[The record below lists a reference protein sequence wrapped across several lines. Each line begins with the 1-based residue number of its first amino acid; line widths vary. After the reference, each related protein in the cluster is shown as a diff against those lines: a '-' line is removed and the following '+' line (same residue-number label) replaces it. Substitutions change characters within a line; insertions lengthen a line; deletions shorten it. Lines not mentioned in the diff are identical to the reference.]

1 MPICT
6 ISHFQKSN
14 ELYIPLSVSDP
25 VSNASEASTDNQDYL
40 TNLIS
45 VVEKNIL
52 LSALGLATYNTLQL
66 AISDDF
72 VNPIYASYEKLV
84 KGDEYDGK
92 IWVGL
97 EYDYSLIA
105 YKVFEEFTTQT
116 ASRLSAI
123 GAVTVNPQGAQ
134 LVSPKYIIANA
145 NVKFIKQYQDGY
157 LNEPIISDDGVFIDW
172 FGTQDDLNVSM
183 YRYLVDKKADF
194 VDWSEEK
201 FRASNDF
208 KNSFGI

>member
-1 MPICT
+1 MSICT
-6 ISHFQKSN
+6 ISHFQQAN
-14 ELYIPLSVSDP
+14 ELNIPLSVANP
-25 VSNASEASTDNQDYL
+25 VSNASASTPNNVAYL

-52 LSALGLATYNTLQL
+52 LNALGLATYNTLQL

-72 VNPIYASYEKLV
+72 TNPIYASYEKLV

-123 GAVTVNPQGAQ
+123 GVTTVNPQGAQ
-134 LVSPKYIIANA
+134 LVSPKYMIANA
-145 NVKFIKQYQDGY
+145 NAKFIKQYQDGY
-157 LNEPIISDDGVFIDW
+157 LNEPIISDDGLFIDW
-172 FGTQDDLNVSM
+172 FGSQDDLNVSM

-201 FRASNDF
+201 FRPIEDF

>member
-1 MPICT
+1 MSICT
-6 ISHFQKSN
+6 ISHFQQAN
-14 ELYIPLSVSDP
+14 ELNIPLSIDAP
-25 VSNASEASTDNQDYL
+25 VSNASAITPNNVAYL
-40 TNLIS
+40 TNLIN
-45 VVEKNIL
+45 VVEKKIL
-52 LSALGLATYNTLQL
+52 LNALGLATYNTLQL

-97 EYDYSLIA
+97 EYNYSLIA
-105 YKVFEEFTTQT
+105 FKVFEEFTTQT

-123 GAVTVNPQGAQ
+123 GSTTVNPQGAQ

-145 NVKFIKQYQDGY
+145 NANFLRQYQDGY
-157 LNEPIISDDGVFIDW
+157 MDEPIISDDGLFIDW
-172 FGTQDDLNVSM
+172 FGQQNEINVSI
-183 YRYLVDKKADF
+183 YKYLSDKKADF

-201 FRASNDF
+201 FRPSQDF

>member
-1 MPICT
+1 MSICT

-14 ELYIPLSVSDP
+14 ELYIPLSVADP
-25 VSNASEASTDNQDYL
+25 VSNASQASTDNQDYL

-52 LSALGLATYNTLQL
+52 LNALGLATYNTLQL
-66 AISDDF
+66 AISDNF
-72 VNPIYASYEKLV
+72 ANPIYASYEKLV

-105 YKVFEEFTTQT
+105 YKVFDEFTTQT

-145 NVKFIKQYQDGY
+145 NAKFIKQYQDGY

>member
-1 MPICT
+1 MSICT

-14 ELYIPLSVSDP
+14 ELYIPLSVADP
-25 VSNASEASTDNQDYL
+25 VSNASQASTDNQDYL

>member
-1 MPICT
+1 MSICT

-14 ELYIPLSVSDP
+14 ELYIPLSVGDP
-25 VSNASEASTDNQDYL
+25 VSNASEASTDNVGYL
-40 TNLIS
+40 TNLIG

-52 LSALGLATYNTLQL
+52 LNALGLATYNTLQL
-66 AISDDF
+66 ALADID
-72 VNPIYASYEKLV
+72 NPLYASYKKLV

-123 GAVTVNPQGAQ
+123 GATTVNPQGAQ

-145 NVKFIKQYQDGY
+145 NAKFIKQYQDGY
-157 LNEPIISDDGVFIDW
+157 LNEPIISDDGLFIDW

-183 YRYLVDKKADF
+183 YRYLVDKKAGF
-194 VDWSEEK
+194 ADWSEEN
-201 FRASNDF
+201 FRPSQDF

>member
-1 MPICT
+1 MSICT

-14 ELYIPLSVSDP
+14 ELYIPLSVGDP
-25 VSNASEASTDNQDYL
+25 VSNSSEASTDNQGYL
-40 TNLIS
+40 TNLIG

-52 LSALGLATYNTLQL
+52 LNALGLATYNTLQL

-123 GAVTVNPQGAQ
+123 GATTVNPQGAQ

-145 NVKFIKQYQDGY
+145 NAKFIKQYQDGY
-157 LNEPIISDDGVFIDW
+157 LNEPIISDDGIFIDW

-194 VDWSEEK
+194 VDWSEEN

>member
-1 MPICT
+1 MSICT
-6 ISHFQKSN
+6 ISHFQQAN
-14 ELYIPLSVSDP
+14 ELNIPLSIDAP
-25 VSNASEASTDNQDYL
+25 VSNVSAITPNNVAYL
-40 TNLIS
+40 TNLIN
-45 VVEKNIL
+45 VVEKKIL
-52 LSALGLATYNTLQL
+52 LNALGLATYNTLQL

-123 GAVTVNPQGAQ
+123 GATTVNPQGAQ

-145 NVKFIKQYQDGY
+145 NANFLRQYQDGY
-157 LNEPIISDDGVFIDW
+157 MDEPIISDDGLFIDW
-172 FGTQDDLNVSM
+172 FGQQNEINVSM
-183 YRYLVDKKADF
+183 YKYLSDKKADF
-194 VDWSEEK
+194 VDWSEEN
-201 FRASNDF
+201 FRPSQDF

>member
-1 MPICT
+1 MSICT

-14 ELYIPLSVSDP
+14 ELNIPLSVADP
-25 VSNASEASTDNQDYL
+25 VSNTSEASTDNVGYL
-40 TNLIS
+40 TNLIG

-52 LSALGLATYNTLQL
+52 LNALGLATYNTLQL
-66 AISDDF
+66 ALADID
-72 VNPIYASYEKLV
+72 NPLYASYKKLV

-123 GAVTVNPQGAQ
+123 GATTVNPQGAQ

-145 NVKFIKQYQDGY
+145 NAEFIKQYQDGY
-157 LNEPIISDDGVFIDW
+157 LNEPIISDDGIFVDW
-172 FGTQDDLNVSM
+172 FGAQDDLNVSM

>member
-1 MPICT
+1 MSICT
-6 ISHFQKSN
+6 ISHFQQAN
-14 ELYIPLSVSDP
+14 ELNIPLSVANP
-25 VSNASEASTDNQDYL
+25 VSNASASTPNNVAYL

-52 LSALGLATYNTLQL
+52 LNALGLATYNTLQL

-72 VNPIYASYEKLV
+72 TNPIYASYEKLV

-123 GAVTVNPQGAQ
+123 GATTVNPQGAQ

-145 NVKFIKQYQDGY
+145 NAKFIKQYQNGY

-201 FRASNDF
+201 FRPSEDF

>member
-1 MPICT
+1 MSICT

-14 ELYIPLSVSDP
+14 ELYIPLSVADP
-25 VSNASEASTDNQDYL
+25 VCNASQASTDNQDYL

-52 LSALGLATYNTLQL
+52 LNALGLATYNTLQL
-66 AISDDF
+66 AISDNF

-194 VDWSEEK
+194 VDWSEEN
-201 FRASNDF
+201 FRPSQDF

>member
-1 MPICT
+1 MSICT

-14 ELYIPLSVSDP
+14 ELYIPLSVADP
-25 VSNASEASTDNQDYL
+25 VSNASQASTDNQDYL

-52 LSALGLATYNTLQL
+52 LNALGLATYNTLQL
-66 AISDDF
+66 AISDNF